1 MRHFVWVAL
10 LFVMAA
16 GCRDTK
22 RQSAFDRAF
31 DEARK
36 SNGLDR
42 PVVIEPDE
50 GSDLQT
56 NVQRVADPFPP
67 EGAQRMTKIPATL
80 SPRTVARILRR
91 KVSRLKYCMFD
102 TSVRGRA
109 GKAILTLSIDASG
122 HVTHVK
128 VAAPAFRGTA
138 LASCIR
144 RSAEL
149 WRFPRF
155 KSGTITHSYPIIFRG
170 R

>member
-1 MRHFVWVAL
+1 MRRVLAVGL
-10 LFVMAA
+10 LLLA
-16 GCRDTK
+16 GCRGDKGQT
-22 RQSAFDRAF
+22 SFDKAF

-36 SNGLDR
+36 ANGLDR
-42 PVVIEPDE
+42 PLVISGEE
-50 GSDLQT
+50 GKGLQT

-67 EGAQRMTKIPATL
+67 VGAQRETRIPDTI
-80 SPRTVARILRR
+80 SPRTLARILRR

-109 GKAILTLSIDASG
+109 GKAILSLTIDAKG
-122 HVTHVK
+122 DVTRVK
-128 VAAPAFRGTA
+128 VDAPAFRGTS

-144 RSAEL
+144 RSAKL

-155 KSGTITHSYPIIFRG
+155 KSGQVTHRYPIIFRG